1 MRPSSLRARLTLI
14 ILPPLLVISL
24 ITAAWQF
31 RTTTDRAESI
41 FDRGLLSAALAISR
55 DVALSD
61 GDAISPPTRRL
72 LADTS
77 GGAIFYHVYA
87 PDGVFVTGYS
97 TPPVLPVDT
106 PETPTDPHYYD
117 STYQGEDVRVLRYR
131 DSTVV
136 SGVAGVF
143 SITVWQNAYVRSNF
157 VRDVLSRSFAVISL
171 LVLSVAVVVW
181 FGVGLGLRPL
191 LDLERAIAKRTPSE
205 LEPIRRAV
213 PVEAQGLV
221 NTLNALLDRISRR
234 ISSKDE
240 FISNAAHQLRNPVA
254 GVLALAEAVEN
265 APNSEAAQKRSA
277 ELLVAARDASD
288 LTNKLLSFERAS
300 GTDILRSGQPVELG
314 ALVRNVGATF
324 TKQHAD
330 HTVDVTYD
338 LPSKD
343 LIATGDVVMLNEAL
357 LNLLTNAVIHGGAQM
372 SQIKM
377 DLSQKGSDAVL
388 VIGDNG
394 AGIPA
399 NKHIEALSR
408 FSQAGGGPGSGLGL
422 PIANRV
428 MENHDGHLEILQSA
442 SGAAIRLTI
451 PLAR

>member
-1 MRPSSLRARLTLI
+1 MTPNSLRARLTLI

-24 ITAAWQF
+24 IAAAWQF

-55 DVALSD
+55 DVALSN

-87 PDGVFVTGYS
+87 PDGVFVTGYA
-97 TPPVLPVDT
+97 TPPVLPTVSGDASIE
-106 PETPTDPHYYD
+106 PQYYN
-117 STYQGEDVRVLRYR
+117 SIYRGQNVRVLRFR
-131 DSTVV
+131 DRTVV
-136 SGVAGVF
+136 SGVAGIF
-143 SITVWQNAYVRSNF
+143 NITVWQNADVRSTF

-171 LVLSVAVVVW
+171 LVVSVAVVVW

-221 NTLNALLDRISRR
+221 DTLNALLERISRR

-254 GVLALAEAVEN
+254 GVLALAEAVQN
-265 APNSEAAQKRSA
+265 APTPTAAQKRSA
-277 ELLVAARDASD
+277 ELLLAAKEASD

-300 GTDILRSGQPVELG
+300 GTDIRRSGEAVELG
-314 ALVRNVGATF
+314 AFIQNVGAAF
-324 TKQHAD
+324 RQHLPD
-330 HTVDVTYD
+330 DGPDLVFD
-338 LPSKD
+338 LPVGD
-343 LIATGDVVMLNEAL
+343 VIVTGDPTLLHEAV
-357 LNLLTNAVIHGGAQM
+357 LNLLTNAVIHGGAALTTITLTLSHDM
-372 SQIKM
+372 SN
-377 DLSQKGSDAVL
+377 AVL
-388 VIGDNG
+388 VISDDGI
-394 AGIPA
+394 GIPSS
-399 NKHIEALSR
+399 KHIEALSR

-422 PIANRV
+422 PIASRV
-428 MENHDGHLEILQSA
+428 MQNHDGRLDILDSTD
-442 SGAAIRLTI
+442 GAAIKLTL
-451 PLAR
+451 PLRT